1 MILGEIS
8 FIKGPW
14 TSGQK
19 FGPEF
24 HIYIPN
30 SHEYKT
36 MSFNLKEYLT
46 ENKLTP
52 TSRLSRVRRPGGSYL
67 LQEGGIRDLYRSE
80 DDEVYNNMRQAL
92 GRERPNFRYEEGPGV
107 KDLAGLTEKVRRLI
121 QSYLQSPLQTSHTY
135 ATGDPKVFEIKWLPW
150 EDQEVSC
157 LARILKIEEPD
168 LERHWTKVLEVKL
181 FDIKT
186 QVKKNLD

>member
-1 MILGEIS
+1 
-8 FIKGPW
+8 
-14 TSGQK
+14 
-19 FGPEF
+19 
-24 HIYIPN
+24 
-30 SHEYKT
+30 

-107 KDLAGLTEKVRRLI
+107 KDLEGLKKELLTALD
-121 QSYLQSPLQTSHTY
+121 SHRQ
-135 ATGDPKVFEIKWLPW
+135 ATGVGNSGNPRIYFEGGDVYVVKDWPW
-150 EDQEVSC
+150 EGQNVSC
-157 LARILKIEEPD
+157 KIRVTKEREPD
-168 LERHWTKVLEVKL
+168 LQIHWYRPLEIEL

>member
-1 MILGEIS
+1 
-8 FIKGPW
+8 
-14 TSGQK
+14 
-19 FGPEF
+19 
-24 HIYIPN
+24 
-30 SHEYKT
+30 

-67 LQEGGIRDLYRSE
+67 LKEGGIRDLYKSE
-80 DDEVYNNMRQAL
+80 DSETYDNMRQAFGL
-92 GRERPNFRYEEGPGV
+92 GKPNFRYESGSGV
-107 KDLAGLTEKVRRLI
+107 KDLEGLTEKVRSMI
-121 QSYLQSPLQTSHTY
+121 EGYLQFPFRSSYVH
-135 ATGDPKVFEIKWLPW
+135 ATGDPKVFEIKFFPW
-150 EDQEVSC
+150 EDQEVTC

-186 QVKKNLD
+186 QVKKKLD